1 MKKHITLLLACLIL
15 AGNIFAQQH
24 LSFKGVPINGTLKE
38 YTDAMV
44 KAGFHY
50 ELTQDG
56 TALLTGDFAGY
67 KDCTV
72 GISTLKNLD
81 VVSHIAVLFPNKD
94 TWSAVL
100 GDYEHLKAM
109 LTEKYG
115 TPSYSQEK
123 FTGYVG
129 DYDNNLVMHALKD
142 DEYVWYTI
150 FTTELG
156 DIELSIMAGTK
167 YNTAMVRLS
176 YYDKANSEK
185 VRNAAMDDL

>member
-1 MKKHITLLLACLIL
+1 MKKPITLFLACLMF

-24 LSFKGVPINGTLKE
+24 LSFKGVPINGTLKS

-50 ELTQDG
+50 EGTQDG

-67 KDCTV
+67 KGCTV
-72 GISTLKNLD
+72 GVSTLKNLD
-81 VVSHIAVLFPNKD
+81 VVNRIAVLFPDKE
-94 TWSAVL
+94 TWSGVL
-100 GDYEHLKAM
+100 IDYEHLKAM

-115 TPSYSQEK
+115 TPSDSQEK

-129 DYDNNLVMHALKD
+129 DNHNGLIMHALKD
-142 DEYVWYTI
+142 GEYVWYTI

-156 DIELSIMAGTK
+156 DIELTIIPGMK
-167 YNTAMVRLS
+167 YDTACVRLS
-176 YYDKANSEK
+176 YYDKVNSDK

>member
-1 MKKHITLLLACLIL
+1 MKKHLTLFLACLAF

-24 LSFKGVPINGTLKE
+24 LSFKGVPINGTLKS

-67 KDCTV
+67 KNCIV
-72 GISTLKNLD
+72 GVSTLKNLD
-81 VVSHIAVLFPNKD
+81 VVSHIAVLFPDKD

-100 GDYEHLKAM
+100 NDYETLKAM

-115 TPSYSQEK
+115 TPSDSKEK

-129 DYDNNLVMHALKD
+129 DYDNGLVMHALKEG
-142 DEYVWYTI
+142 EYIWYTM

-156 DIELSIMAGTK
+156 DIELSLMAGTK
-167 YNTAMVRLS
+167 YNTGCVRLS
-176 YYDKANSEK
+176 YYDKANHEK

>member
-1 MKKHITLLLACLIL
+1 MKKHLILFLACLAF

-67 KDCTV
+67 KGCTV
-72 GISTLKNLD
+72 GVSTLKNLD
-81 VVSHIAVLFPNKD
+81 VVSRIAVLFPDKD

-100 GDYEHLKAM
+100 NDYEILKAM

-115 TPSYSQEK
+115 TPSDSKEK

-129 DYDNNLVMHALKD
+129 DYDNGLVMHALKEG
-142 DEYVWYTI
+142 EYIWYTM

-156 DIELSIMAGTK
+156 DIELSLMAGTK
-167 YNTAMVRLS
+167 YNTGCVRLS
-176 YYDKANSEK
+176 YYDKANHEK